1 MEAKKQIDIVFEAL
15 ELTGEV
21 QSQKGE
27 VKIRLIERELLN
39 DHDCEDLN
47 CMVVELFDQGSIFWE
62 EAMAAM
68 DLMIQFKVYKDD
80 QWMGSISLQL
90 KDLFVYDGGDFK
102 QWFTLFDSP
111 TDDIFDG
118 DVGID
123 DQECPRVLLSFQFQD
138 VEEETNMISRDPS
151 IATSTFGE
159 DELVVRSVQDGE
171 LARGKEQ
178 SSFGDLGLARESVN
192 LEESQ
197 AYASE
202 HGLKLDF
209 QSNQTEPMVAPLW
222 KLTGS
227 FLKSENPM
235 SASKHKL
242 SQNIDFGSP
251 TKHSKDSSSR
261 RSKPSPK
268 LDSNKKSINSEK
280 QFSPLR
286 MNEDHDETE
295 IVFVAQPSSQEKIN
309 FAAIHKLE
317 EQLATALLEV
327 ERLKLI
333 AKERENLYKAQ
344 EESLRTELWITKDE
358 KEHLQAE
365 IKHAR
370 EQALVQKKSSQA
382 EKDELLEKVNELSHQ
397 NLNYQQEIDRLEKQ
411 LATMDGQT
419 SESQTRTGKST
430 NTTILGIS
438 HSKTNSELVFTPL
451 SKARE
456 GDTDEELASKVKAF
470 FAKKCPNLEVKP
482 AGKSKCPLLRPL

>member
-1 MEAKKQIDIVFEAL
+1 M
-15 ELTGEV
+15 
-21 QSQKGE
+21 
-27 VKIRLIERELLN
+27 
-39 DHDCEDLN
+39 
-47 CMVVELFDQGSIFWE
+47 
-62 EAMAAM
+62 
-68 DLMIQFKVYKDD
+68 
-80 QWMGSISLQL
+80 
-90 KDLFVYDGGDFK
+90 
-102 QWFTLFDSP
+102 
-111 TDDIFDG
+111 
-118 DVGID
+118 
-123 DQECPRVLLSFQFQD
+123 
-138 VEEETNMISRDPS
+138 
-151 IATSTFGE
+151 
-159 DELVVRSVQDGE
+159 
-171 LARGKEQ
+171 
-178 SSFGDLGLARESVN
+178 
-192 LEESQ
+192 
-197 AYASE
+197 
-202 HGLKLDF
+202 
-209 QSNQTEPMVAPLW
+209 
-222 KLTGS
+222 
-227 FLKSENPM
+227 
-235 SASKHKL
+235 
-242 SQNIDFGSP
+242 
-251 TKHSKDSSSR
+251 
-261 RSKPSPK
+261 
-268 LDSNKKSINSEK
+268 DSNKKSINSEK

-419 SESQTRTGKST
+419 SESQTCTGKST

-438 HSKTNSELVFTPL
+438 HTKTNSELVFTPL